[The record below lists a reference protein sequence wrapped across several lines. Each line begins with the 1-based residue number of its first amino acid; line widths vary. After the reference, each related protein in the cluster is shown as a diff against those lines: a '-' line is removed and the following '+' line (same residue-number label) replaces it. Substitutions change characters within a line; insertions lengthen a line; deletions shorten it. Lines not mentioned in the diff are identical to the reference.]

1 MLVGWV
7 SSGSSWG
14 CLRWK
19 VFDLKIVTSNNDG
32 ERGWRQEAGN
42 QVFDHI
48 LVVILKSLAEQN
60 GQQKMLQISVESFFK
75 SNIKEFSQNV
85 QSTKNTVDGGM
96 VLVFSRWKI
105 RRNPSYQIPENPACA
120 MSKLAREL
128 ASILVPMAEGH
139 LKTAFISL

>member
-1 MLVGWV
+1 VAVKSVFLLVGWV

-75 SNIKEFSQNV
+75 SNIKGIFSECPINE
-85 QSTKNTVDGGM
+85 KY
-96 VLVFSRWKI
+96 SRW
-105 RRNPSYQIPENPACA
+105 RNGSCFFQMENTTQ
-120 MSKLAREL
+120 
-128 ASILVPMAEGH
+128 SIV
-139 LKTAFISL
+139 SNS